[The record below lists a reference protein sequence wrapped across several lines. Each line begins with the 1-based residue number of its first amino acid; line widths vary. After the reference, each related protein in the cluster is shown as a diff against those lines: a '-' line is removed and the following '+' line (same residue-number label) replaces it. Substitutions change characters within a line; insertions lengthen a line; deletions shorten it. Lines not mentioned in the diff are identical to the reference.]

1 MTRKELK
8 DLWLSLSG
16 LGVFA
21 GLLQKPLFAHFL
33 ALGEGGDM
41 GESMRACGALVH
53 EVYEKGGNFAA
64 AVRRAVLEDE
74 NAYVRMRAGKGECDP
89 AIEQAVA
96 AELEILSR
104 FAALTPADLTLIFK
118 GTPDM
123 PPYIPPFGTGHVDLA
138 AEYEARMGD
147 IRKHGYGIFAA
158 NAMFRL
164 SDDSTIEPIASADTV
179 SMDHF
184 IGYEEERAQVLEN
197 TKAFLEGRP
206 AANVLLYGDAG
217 TGKSSTVKAVTNHL
231 FEQGLRL
238 IEIRKDQLS
247 RLPLVMAKIRT
258 NPLRFIIFIDDLS
271 FNKSD
276 DCFSMLKAALEGSAA
291 AKAENAV
298 IYATSNRRHI
308 VRETFADREGG
319 EVHRNDTMQETL
331 SLSERFGMTV
341 LFARPNK
348 QLYLEIVRELAAKNN
363 IQMEISELEIKAE
376 AFALARGT
384 RSARC
389 AEHFI
394 ESLM

>member
-1 MTRKELK
+1 MKQEDMKRLS
-8 DLWLSLSG
+8 LSLSG

-21 GLLQKPLFAHFL
+21 GLLQKPLFTHFL
-33 ALGEGGDM
+33 ALTECENEGKAL
-41 GESMRACGALVH
+41 RAYGGLVH
-53 EVYEKGGNFAA
+53 EVYEKGGNLAA

-74 NAYVRMRAGKGECDP
+74 NPYVRMRAGKGKCDL
-89 AIEQAVA
+89 AIEA
-96 AELEILSR
+96 AIAKELEILSQ
-104 FAALTPADLTLIFK
+104 FASLTPADFAAFF
-118 GTPDM
+118 GDV
-123 PPYIPPFGTGHVDLA
+123 PYLPLFGSETVDLA
-138 AEYEARMGD
+138 AEYEARMCD
-147 IRKHGYGIFAA
+147 INKHGYGIFAA

-164 SDDSTIEPIASADTV
+164 SDDSQIEPIASADPI
-179 SMDHF
+179 SLDAF
-184 IGYEEERAQVLEN
+184 IGYEEERGRVLEN
-197 TKAFLEGRP
+197 TKAFLAGRP

-217 TGKSSTVKAVTNHL
+217 TGKSSTVKAVTNYF
-231 FEQGLRL
+231 FEEGLRL

-247 RLPLVMAKIRT
+247 LLPLVMGKIRN

-276 DCFSMLKAALEGSAA
+276 DSFSMLKAALEGSAA

-308 VRETFADREGG
+308 VRETFTDREGG

-348 QLYLEIVRELAAKNN
+348 QLYLEIIRELAAKHH
-363 IQMEISELEIKAE
+363 IEMDVTELEMKAE
-376 AFALARGT
+376 AFALNRGT

-389 AEHFI
+389 AEQFI

>member
-1 MTRKELK
+1 MTREELKELA
-8 DLWLSLSG
+8 LSLSA

-21 GLLQKPLFAHFL
+21 GLLQKPLFSRFL
-33 ALGEGGDM
+33 SLAACEEQGRALRE
-41 GESMRACGALVH
+41 CGALVH

-74 NAYVRMRAGKGECDP
+74 NPYVRMRAGKGKCDP
-89 AIEQAVA
+89 AIEAAVA

-104 FAALTPADLTLIFK
+104 FAALTPADLAAFFENA
-118 GTPDM
+118 
-123 PPYIPPFGTGHVDLA
+123 PYVPPFGTGKVELA
-138 AEYEARMGD
+138 AEYELRMND

-217 TGKSSTVKAVTNHL
+217 TGKSSTVKAVTNYL

-238 IEIRKDQLS
+238 IEIRKDQLA

-348 QLYLEIVRELAAKNN
+348 QLYLEIVRELAAKNH
-363 IQMEISELEIKAE
+363 IEMDVAELEIKAE

>member
-1 MTRKELK
+1 MKK
-8 DLWLSLSG
+8 ILSA
-16 LGVFA
+16 FA
-21 GLLQKPLFAHFL
+21 SL
-33 ALGEGGDM
+33 APADFE
-41 GESMRACGALVH
+41 A
-53 EVYEKGGNFAA
+53 FF
-64 AVRRAVLEDE
+64 E
-74 NAYVRMRAGKGECDP
+74 NA
-89 AIEQAVA
+89 
-96 AELEILSR
+96 
-104 FAALTPADLTLIFK
+104 
-118 GTPDM
+118 
-123 PPYIPPFGTGHVDLA
+123 PYIPPFGHQKISLA
-138 AEYEARMGD
+138 GEYEERMQD
-147 IRKHGYGIFAA
+147 INKHGYGIFAA

-164 SDDSTIEPIASADTV
+164 SNDSQIEPIASADNV
-179 SMDHF
+179 SLESF
-184 IGYEEERAQVLEN
+184 IGYEEERGQVLEN

-217 TGKSSTVKAVTNHL
+217 TGKSSTVKAVTNHY

-238 IEIRKDQLS
+238 IEVRKDQLS
-247 RLPLVMAKIRT
+247 LLPLVMGKIRN

-291 AKAENAV
+291 AKADNAV

-308 VRETFADREGG
+308 VRETFSDREGD

-348 QLYLEIVRELAAKNN
+348 QLYLEIIRELATKHN
-363 IQMEISELEIKAE
+363 IQMETSELELKAE
-376 AFALARGT
+376 AFALKRGT

-389 AEHFI
+389 AEQFI

>member
-1 MTRKELK
+1 MTREEMKQLA
-8 DLWLSLSG
+8 LSLCG

-21 GLLQKPLFAHFL
+21 GLLQKPLFSRFISL
-33 ALGEGGDM
+33 CECERTSDALQ
-41 GESMRACGALVH
+41 AYGAMIR
-53 EVYEKGGNFAA
+53 EVYEKGGDFSA

-74 NAYVRMRAGKGECDP
+74 NPYVRMRAGKGKCNA
-89 AIEQAVA
+89 AIEEAVKR
-96 AELEILSR
+96 ELEILSR
-104 FAALTPADLTLIFK
+104 FASLTPADFAALW
-118 GTPDM
+118 PSA
-123 PPYIPPFGTGHVDLA
+123 PYLPPFGSANVVLA
-138 AEYEARMGD
+138 EEYEARMLD
-147 IRKHGYGIFAA
+147 INKHGYGIFAA

-164 SDDSTIEPIASADTV
+164 SDDSQIEPIASADRV
-179 SMDHF
+179 SLESF
-184 IGYEEERAQVLEN
+184 IGYEEERGRVLEN

-217 TGKSSTVKAVTNHL
+217 TGKSSTVKAVTNHF

-247 RLPLVMAKIRT
+247 LLPLVMGKIRS

-291 AKAENAV
+291 AKADNAV

-308 VRETFADREGG
+308 VRETFSDREGG

-348 QLYLEIVRELAAKNN
+348 QLYLEIIRELAAKHK
-363 IQMEISELEIKAE
+363 IEMDVSELEIKAE

-389 AEHFI
+389 AEQFI
-394 ESLM
+394 DSLL